1 MTLTFSK
8 SCAPRFGIMTVSDD
22 TLDLSA
28 ADLPVDGAELAA
40 FIAAKLCHDFISP
53 AGAVMSG
60 LDLLDDPSAQDM
72 RDDALGLIRQSAAK
86 MVALVHFARVAF
98 GAATSNE
105 QFSGA
110 ELHGLVA
117 GLTDGGR
124 ATLDWRVGDQ
134 VFSKLQ
140 ARALINLAYLTVSAL
155 PMGGAAVVTVR
166 REGGQ
171 LFLVGSA
178 EGARARLKAEAVVG
192 LKGERLT
199 EGLAGQ
205 WIQPYWLWLTAREAG
220 GRLDLATEEGRV
232 ALMARLPD
240 GNEQTAFVDPTLR

>member
-1 MTLTFSK
+1 
-8 SCAPRFGIMTVSDD
+8 MTVSDD
-22 TLDLSA
+22 LTSLSA

-98 GAATSNE
+98 GAATSSE

-117 GLTDGGR
+117 GLTEGGR
-124 ATLDWRVGDQ
+124 AVLDWRVGEAA
-134 VFSKLQ
+134 FTKIQ

-155 PMGGAAVVTVR
+155 PMGGTAVVTAR
-166 REGGQ
+166 REDGR
-171 LFLVGSA
+171 LLLVGSA
-178 EGARARLKAEAVVG
+178 EGARARLKPEAVIG
-192 LKGERLT
+192 LRGERLT

-220 GRLDLATEEGRV
+220 GRLDVAAEEGRV
-232 ALMARLPD
+232 ALMARLP
-240 GNEQTAFVDPTLR
+240 GAREQAAFADPTLR

>member
-1 MTLTFSK
+1 MAVPDMSEL
-8 SCAPRFGIMTVSDD
+8 
-22 TLDLSA
+22 LA
-28 ADLPVDGAELAA
+28 ADLPARHLPVDGVELAA

-60 LDLLDDPSAQDM
+60 LDLLDDPGAQDM
-72 RDDALGLIRQSAAK
+72 RDDALSLIRQSAAK

-98 GAATSNE
+98 GAATSSE
-105 QFSGA
+105 QFPAA

-124 ATLDWRVGDQ
+124 ASLDWRVGDET
-134 VFSKLQ
+134 FSKMQ
-140 ARALINLAYLTVSAL
+140 ARVLINLAYLTVSAL
-155 PMGGAAVVTVR
+155 PTGGAAVVTAR

-171 LFLVGSA
+171 LFLIGSA
-178 EGARARLKAEAVVG
+178 EGARARLKSEAVVG
-192 LKGERLT
+192 LKGERLA

-220 GRLDLATEEGRV
+220 GRLDLTMEEGRV
-232 ALMARLPD
+232 SLMARLPD
-240 GNEQTAFVDPTLR
+240 ASVEPTFR

>member
-1 MTLTFSK
+1 
-8 SCAPRFGIMTVSDD
+8 MTVSDD
-22 TLDLSA
+22 PTSLAA
-28 ADLPVDGAELAA
+28 ADLPAGGAELAA

-98 GAATSNE
+98 GAATSSE

-117 GLTDGGR
+117 GLTEGGR
-124 ATLDWRVGDQ
+124 AVLDWRVGEAA
-134 VFSKLQ
+134 FTKIQ

-155 PMGGAAVVTVR
+155 PMGGTAVVTVR
-166 REGGQ
+166 REDGH
-171 LFLVGSA
+171 LLLVGSA
-178 EGARARLKAEAVVG
+178 EGARARLKPEAVVG
-192 LKGERLT
+192 LRGERLT

-220 GRLDLATEEGRV
+220 GRLDVATEEGRV
-232 ALMARLPD
+232 ALMARLP
-240 GNEQTAFVDPTLR
+240 GASEQAAFLDPTLR

>member
-1 MTLTFSK
+1 MALTFLK
-8 SCAPRFGIMTVSDD
+8 FCAPRLGIMTVSDD
-22 TLDLSA
+22 PAFLSA

-98 GAATSNE
+98 GAATSSE

-124 ATLDWRVGDQ
+124 ATLDWRVGEET
-134 VFSKLQ
+134 FTKIQ

-166 REGGQ
+166 REGDQ
-171 LFLVGSA
+171 RFLVGSA
-178 EGARARLKAEAVVG
+178 EGARARLKPEAIVG

-232 ALMARLPD
+232 ALMARLP
-240 GNEQTAFVDPTLR
+240 GANEQTAFVDPTLR

>member
-1 MTLTFSK
+1 MTLVLSQI
-8 SCAPRFGIMTVSDD
+8 PRAMTVSDD
-22 TLDLSA
+22 PTSLAA
-28 ADLPVDGAELAA
+28 ADLPAGGAELAA

-98 GAATSNE
+98 GAATSSE

-117 GLTDGGR
+117 GLTEGGR
-124 ATLDWRVGDQ
+124 AVLDWRVGEAA
-134 VFSKLQ
+134 FTKIQ

-155 PMGGAAVVTVR
+155 PMGGTAVVTVR
-166 REGGQ
+166 REDGH
-171 LFLVGSA
+171 LLLVGSA
-178 EGARARLKAEAVVG
+178 EGARARLKPEAVVG
-192 LKGERLT
+192 LRGERLT

-220 GRLDLATEEGRV
+220 GRLDVATEEGRV
-232 ALMARLPD
+232 ALMARLP
-240 GNEQTAFVDPTLR
+240 GASEQAAFLDPTLR